1 MAGSEHTVGN
11 KRTPSGRGHLHAH
24 PSSTS
29 WEEVDLSRERGHKM
43 KQRWTVGFF
52 PPGKSRSCS
61 CLPLSSCKK
70 SRDCK
75 EEHTLMLMIINSL
88 ENGQSR
94 TEVNPETDFLS
105 LRVEWDVKVR
115 RRSQSWPL
123 FHETICSVSAC
134 TLMTM
139 RCAVWSLTFLWMPL
153 MLPSKPFWC

>member
-1 MAGSEHTVGN
+1 MLTL
-11 KRTPSGRGHLHAH
+11 P
-24 PSSTS
+24 PP
-29 WEEVDLSRERGHKM
+29 SRERGHKM
-43 KQRWTVGFF
+43 KQRWTGGFF

-105 LRVEWDVKVR
+105 LRVEWDVKIR

-123 FHETICSVSAC
+123 FHETVCSVSVYTHDHDRRSAISHVFVNASDVALKAFLMVAPVLHC
-134 TLMTM
+134 TLPENN
-139 RCAVWSLTFLWMPL
+139 L
-153 MLPSKPFWC
+153 FWLEFFVFKFN